1 MDRETER
8 KRERANSEEDRQ
20 RQKDRQTDGQRDYE
34 RRDCVSFTLQL
45 LEDRD
50 LHLQNLFGLLSR
62 LHLQRHVLPRQQVQ
76 GLIDLSKPP
85 TTDLLELHSSGWLG
99 SPSDMAPYSTHIQ
112 HYIYR
117 VTYTYTQNYI
127 DIYIQYYTYTV
138 LLVGYCIIYTSGGF
152 SIEEREE
159 DPP

>member
-1 MDRETER
+1 MDREMDRETER

-62 LHLQRHVLPRQQVQ
+62 LHLQRHADAGQQVQ
-76 GLIDLSKPP
+76 RLVDLPEAPP
-85 TTDLLELHSSGWLG
+85 ADLLRLKE
-99 SPSDMAPYSTHIQ
+99 STC
-112 HYIYR
+112 R
-117 VTYTYTQNYI
+117 V
-127 DIYIQYYTYTV
+127 
-138 LLVGYCIIYTSGGF
+138 
-152 SIEEREE
+152 RETNHGHE
-159 DPP
+159 